1 MKALVSGLCLCA
13 ALLAAG
19 ASLAAQTPASAPDGS
34 SGVCKDGS
42 YTSAASKKGACR
54 GHKGVQ
60 EWYGVT
66 STAGA
71 LLNPQRPRQR
81 CRQLLQHPRRPRR
94 HGRKRFSALR
104 LRATATAAPGGGAGL
119 VWLNAGTK
127 VYHCSTDKWYGR
139 TKQGEYLTEAEAKA
153 KGAHP
158 DHGKPCT

>member
-71 LLNPQRPRQR
+71 ASQPAAAAPTVPPVAAASASTSTPRTQAVQRAAVAR
-81 CRQLLQHPRRPRR
+81 
-94 HGRKRFSALR
+94 
-104 LRATATAAPGGGAGL
+104 TATAAPGGGAGL